1 MCDLAGLGRTTHA
14 QRCQTADAGK
24 AEVTTPKCSSQ
35 EKTGD
40 ALYLTEEERKVVF
53 NEVESEALAETFK
66 VQIKREKHDVNNQ
79 PERLS

>member
-1 MCDLAGLGRTTHA
+1 MRRDVRLLTLAKQKSLHQGAAARRKL
-14 QRCQTADAGK
+14 
-24 AEVTTPKCSSQ
+24 EIYV
-35 EKTGD
+35 
-40 ALYLTEEERKVVF
+40 YLTEEERKVVF